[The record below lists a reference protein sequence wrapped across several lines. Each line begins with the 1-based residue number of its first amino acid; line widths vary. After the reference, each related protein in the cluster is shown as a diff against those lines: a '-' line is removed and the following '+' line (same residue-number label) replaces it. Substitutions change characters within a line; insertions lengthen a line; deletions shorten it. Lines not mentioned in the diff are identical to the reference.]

1 MEPKQR
7 TVSTGK
13 KGTASFKERTYT
25 LDEPGTLDEAVDLM
39 DGDPDKVLALFLK
52 ARRVDED
59 SANRLV
65 IAPTKATTDVI
76 PTTPKGAVGKLGTMV
91 ANGLFDDAGV
101 FYTNALETHPEIAEM
116 VADGVK
122 TLIGIEV

>member
-13 KGTASFKERTYT
+13 KGTDSFKERTYT
-25 LDEPGTLDEAVDLM
+25 INEPSTLSEAVDQEESEE
-39 DGDPDKVLALFLK
+39 KVLALYLK
-52 ARRVDED
+52 ALRVDLD
-59 SANRLV
+59 SEARLV
-65 IAPTKATTDVI
+65 IAPTKAASDVV
-76 PTTPKGAVGKLGTMV
+76 PTTAKGAVGKIGRMV
-91 ANGLFDDAGV
+91 ANGMNEEAGV
-101 FYTNALETHPEIAEM
+101 LYKNALEVHPEIAEL